1 MPENMEKITFITD
14 ENESLT
20 FFVEEQTRVNG
31 TDYLLVSDS
40 EGDEAQAYILKD
52 VSVDTDPEAK
62 YEFVEDD
69 VEWEAVARLFD
80 QMLEDVDLQA

>member
-1 MPENMEKITFITD
+1 MPDNMEKIIFITE

-31 TDYLLVSDS
+31 VDYLLVSDS
-40 EGDEAQAYILKD
+40 EDDEAQAYILKD
-52 VSVDTDPEAK
+52 VSEDTDPEAK

-69 VEWEAVARLFD
+69 VEFEAVAKLFE

>member
-1 MPENMEKITFITD
+1 MPDNMEKITFITE

-20 FFVEEQTRVNG
+20 FFVAEQTRVNG
-31 TDYLLVSDS
+31 VDYLLVSDS
-40 EGDEAQAYILKD
+40 EDDEAQAYILKD
-52 VSVDTDPEAK
+52 VSEDTDPEAK

-69 VEWEAVARLFD
+69 VEFDAVAKLFE

>member
-1 MPENMEKITFITD
+1 MEKITFITE

-31 TDYLLVSDS
+31 IDYLLVSDS
-40 EGDEAQAYILKD
+40 EDDEAQAYILKD
-52 VSVDTDPEAK
+52 VSEDTDPEAE

-69 VEWEAVARLFD
+69 VEFDAVAKLFE

>member
-20 FFVEEQTRVNG
+20 FFVE
-31 TDYLLVSDS
+31 
-40 EGDEAQAYILKD
+40 
-52 VSVDTDPEAK
+52 
-62 YEFVEDD
+62 DD
-69 VEWEAVARLFD
+69 VEWEAVAKLFD

>member
-1 MPENMEKITFITD
+1 MPDNMEKITFITD

-31 TDYLLVSDS
+31 VDYLLVSDS
-40 EGDEAQAYILKD
+40 EDEEAQAYILKD
-52 VSVDTDPEAK
+52 VSADTDPEAK

-69 VEWEAVARLFD
+69 VEFDAVAKLFE

>member
-1 MPENMEKITFITD
+1 MEKITFITE

-31 TDYLLVSDS
+31 IDYLLVSDS
-40 EGDEAQAYILKD
+40 EDDEAQAYILKD
-52 VSVDTDPEAK
+52 VSEDTDPEAK

-69 VEWEAVARLFD
+69 VEFDAVAKLFE

>member
-1 MPENMEKITFITD
+1 MEKITFITED
-14 ENESLT
+14 NENLT

-31 TDYLLVSDS
+31 VNYLLVSDA
-40 EGDEAQAYILKD
+40 EGEEAQAYILKD
-52 VSVDTDPEAK
+52 VSEDTDPEAK

-69 VEWEAVARLFD
+69 IEWEAVAKLFD

>member
-1 MPENMEKITFITD
+1 MPDNMEKITFITED
-14 ENESLT
+14 NENLT

-31 TDYLLVSDS
+31 VNYLLVSDA
-40 EGDEAQAYILKD
+40 EGEEAQAYILKD
-52 VSVDTDPEAK
+52 VSEDTDPEAK

-69 VEWEAVARLFD
+69 IEWEAVAKLFD

>member
-1 MPENMEKITFITD
+1 MPDNMEKITFITE

-31 TDYLLVSDS
+31 VDYLLVSDS
-40 EGDEAQAYILKD
+40 EDDEAQAYILKD
-52 VSVDTDPEAK
+52 VSEDTDPEAK

-69 VEWEAVARLFD
+69 VEFDAVAKLFE